1 MAMMTSIRNRS
12 HVFLWALLFLFL
24 LSMSVGGLVGGAN
37 IIDQLLGRVNPAEAI
52 GSVNG
57 DKITPD
63 QFNQA
68 VTARLRAIQDS
79 GTEISDQYLETIRQQ
94 VWNFFIEERLT
105 KQAIE
110 DLDIKVS
117 DDEILYHLRNNPPFD
132 IQQIFFRN
140 NVFDKDYYMQA
151 LNTPGMIDWAPIEA
165 WMRDFYLPRYKLQQI
180 IKMSAVVNDV
190 EVKEEY
196 IKRNIDYTISALHVP
211 KNSIQDRVIKPGEKE
226 LKNEYKNRI
235 DEFEE
240 LEKRHI
246 SFVSWPKTASLEDTN
261 RTKQEAFEIIE
272 NYKNGTDFSVLANI
286 HTQDPGN
293 QIAPDSGRGGDLGWF
308 EKGQMVKSF
317 EDAAFKGRRGSV
329 VGPVLSQ
336 FGYHIIK
343 IDSIK
348 NRGKNNHQVKARHI
362 LLKVELGQ
370 KTRSELRRKATLFS
384 YDAQDYGLP
393 SAIDTHSVNIQ
404 QAENLKENDF
414 FISQVGPFRSAVRWV
429 FNSKIDDISDP
440 LETESYYAVF
450 KLDSITP
457 AGVEDFD
464 NVKDKIYR
472 DLISENEFDATN
484 LYAEEI
490 KTEILNGSSF
500 KSIKEENNRLELVP
514 SDKKSLNSSFIS
526 LGRSEQLVG
535 ALINSK
541 KGDIVGPIKTARG
554 HGIVKVIEIEKF
566 DSTNWV
572 STKTN
577 IRTDLANKKER
588 EVYSDWMQS
597 LKDEAEIIDNRKF
610 HF

>member
-94 VWNFFIEERLT
+94 VWNAFIEERLT

-196 IKRNIDYTISALHVP
+196 IRRNIDYTISALHVP

-272 NYKNGTDFSVLANI
+272 NYKNGTDFSALANI

-384 YDAQDYGLP
+384 YDAQDYGLS

-414 FISQVGPFRSAVRWV
+414 FISQVGSFRSAVRWV

-500 KSIKEENNRLELVP
+500 KSIKEDNNRLELVP

>member
-1 MAMMTSIRNRS
+1 MMTSIRNRS

-94 VWNFFIEERLT
+94 VWNAFIEERLT

-180 IKMSAVVNDV
+180 IKMSAVVNDL

-211 KNSIQDRVIKPGEKE
+211 KNSIQDRVIKPGQKE

-261 RTKQEAFEIIE
+261 RTKQEALEIIE

-464 NVKDKIYR
+464 SVKDKIYR

-500 KSIKEENNRLELVP
+500 KSIKKDNNRLELVP

-526 LGRSEQLVG
+526 LGRSKQLVG
-535 ALINSK
+535 ALMNSK

-554 HGIVKVIEIEKF
+554 HGIVKVMEIEKF
-566 DSTNWV
+566 DSTNWA
-572 STKTN
+572 SSKTN

>member
-1 MAMMTSIRNRS
+1 MMTSIRNRS

-94 VWNFFIEERLT
+94 VWNAFIEERLT

-117 DDEILYHLRNNPPFD
+117 DDEILYHLRNSPPFD
-132 IQQIFFRN
+132 IQQIFFRD

-180 IKMSAVVNDV
+180 IKMSAVVNDA
-190 EVKEEY
+190 EVRQEY

-261 RTKQEAFEIIE
+261 RTKQEALEIIE

-348 NRGKNNHQVKARHI
+348 NRGGKNHQVKARHI

-384 YDAQDYGLP
+384 YDAQDYGLS

-464 NVKDKIYR
+464 SVKDKIYR

-500 KSIKEENNRLELVP
+500 KSIKKDNNRLELVP

-526 LGRSEQLVG
+526 LGRSKQLVG
-535 ALINSK
+535 ALMNSK

-554 HGIVKVIEIEKF
+554 HGIVKVMEIEKF
-566 DSTNWV
+566 DSTNWA
-572 STKTN
+572 SSKTN

>member
-94 VWNFFIEERLT
+94 VWNAFIEERLT

-261 RTKQEAFEIIE
+261 RTKEEAFEIIE

-500 KSIKEENNRLELVP
+500 KSIKEDNNRLELVP

>member
-1 MAMMTSIRNRS
+1 MMTSIRNRS

-94 VWNFFIEERLT
+94 VWNAFIEERLT

-117 DDEILYHLRNNPPFD
+117 DDEILYHLRNSPPFD
-132 IQQIFFRN
+132 IQQIFFRD

-261 RTKQEAFEIIE
+261 RTKQEALEIIE

-500 KSIKEENNRLELVP
+500 KSIKKDNNRLELVP

-535 ALINSK
+535 ALMNSK

-554 HGIVKVIEIEKF
+554 HGIVKVMEIEKF
-566 DSTNWV
+566 DSTNWA
-572 STKTN
+572 SSKTN

>member
-94 VWNFFIEERLT
+94 VWNAFIEERLT

-151 LNTPGMIDWAPIEA
+151 LNTPGMIDWAPIES

-261 RTKQEAFEIIE
+261 RTKQEALEIIE

-317 EDAAFKGRRGSV
+317 EDTAFKGRRGSV

-384 YDAQDYGLP
+384 YDAQDYGLS

-500 KSIKEENNRLELVP
+500 KSIKKDNNRLELVP

-535 ALINSK
+535 ALMNSK

-554 HGIVKVIEIEKF
+554 HGIVKVMEIEKF
-566 DSTNWV
+566 DSTNWA
-572 STKTN
+572 SSKTN

>member
-1 MAMMTSIRNRS
+1 MMTSIRNRS

-94 VWNFFIEERLT
+94 VWNAFIEERLT

-117 DDEILYHLRNNPPFD
+117 DDEILYHLRNSPPFD
-132 IQQIFFRN
+132 IQQIFFRD

-261 RTKQEAFEIIE
+261 RTKQEALEIIE

-457 AGVEDFD
+457 AGLEDFD

-500 KSIKEENNRLELVP
+500 KSIKKDNNRLELVP

-526 LGRSEQLVG
+526 LGRSKQLIG
-535 ALINSK
+535 ALMNSK

-554 HGIVKVIEIEKF
+554 HGIVKVMEIEKF

-572 STKTN
+572 SSKTN

>member
-1 MAMMTSIRNRS
+1 MMTSIRNRS

-94 VWNFFIEERLT
+94 VWNAFIEERLT

-226 LKNEYKNRI
+226 LKIEYKNRI

-384 YDAQDYGLP
+384 YDAQDYGLS

-500 KSIKEENNRLELVP
+500 KSIKEDNNRLELVP

-535 ALINSK
+535 ALMNSK

-554 HGIVKVIEIEKF
+554 HGIVKVMEIEKF

-572 STKTN
+572 SSKTN

>member
-94 VWNFFIEERLT
+94 VWNAFIEERLT

-180 IKMSAVVNDV
+180 IKMSAVVNDL

-211 KNSIQDRVIKPGEKE
+211 KNSIQDRVIKPGQKE

-261 RTKQEAFEIIE
+261 RTKQEALEIIE

-329 VGPVLSQ
+329 AGPVLSQ

-414 FISQVGPFRSAVRWV
+414 FISQIGPFRSAVRWV

-464 NVKDKIYR
+464 SVKDKIYR

-500 KSIKEENNRLELVP
+500 KSIKKDNNRLELVP

-526 LGRSEQLVG
+526 LGRSKQLVG
-535 ALINSK
+535 ALMNSK

-554 HGIVKVIEIEKF
+554 HGIVKVMEIEKF
-566 DSTNWV
+566 DSTNWA
-572 STKTN
+572 SSKTN

>member
-1 MAMMTSIRNRS
+1 MMTSIRNRS

-94 VWNFFIEERLT
+94 VWNAFIEERLT

-246 SFVSWPKTASLEDTN
+246 SFVSWPKTASIEDTN
-261 RTKQEAFEIIE
+261 RTKQEALEIIE

-384 YDAQDYGLP
+384 YDAQDYGLS
-393 SAIDTHSVNIQ
+393 SAVDTHSVNIQ

-500 KSIKEENNRLELVP
+500 KSIKKDNNRLELVP

-554 HGIVKVIEIEKF
+554 HGIVKVMEIEKF
-566 DSTNWV
+566 DSTNWA
-572 STKTN
+572 SSKTN

>member
-94 VWNFFIEERLT
+94 VWNAFIEERLT

-180 IKMSAVVNDV
+180 IKMSAVVNDA

-384 YDAQDYGLP
+384 YDAQDYGLS

-500 KSIKEENNRLELVP
+500 KSIKEDNNRLELVP

-554 HGIVKVIEIEKF
+554 HGIVKVMEIEKF

>member
-1 MAMMTSIRNRS
+1 MMTSIRNRS

-94 VWNFFIEERLT
+94 VWNAFIEERLT

-384 YDAQDYGLP
+384 YDAQDYGLS

-541 KGDIVGPIKTARG
+541 KGDIVGPVKTARG
-554 HGIVKVIEIEKF
+554 HGIVKVMEIEKF

>member
-94 VWNFFIEERLT
+94 VWNAFIEERLT

-196 IKRNIDYTISALHVP
+196 IRRNIDYTISALHVP

-384 YDAQDYGLP
+384 YDAQDFGLP

-500 KSIKEENNRLELVP
+500 KSIKEDNNRLELVP

>member
-1 MAMMTSIRNRS
+1 MMTSIRNRS

-94 VWNFFIEERLT
+94 VWNAFIEERLT

-180 IKMSAVVNDV
+180 IKMSAVVNDA

-246 SFVSWPKTASLEDTN
+246 SFISWPKTASLEDTN
-261 RTKQEAFEIIE
+261 RTKQEALEIIE

-348 NRGKNNHQVKARHI
+348 NREGKNHQVKARHI

-384 YDAQDYGLP
+384 YDAQDYGSP

-500 KSIKEENNRLELVP
+500 KSIKKDNNRLELVP

-526 LGRSEQLVG
+526 LGRSKQLIG
-535 ALINSK
+535 ALMHSK

>member
-1 MAMMTSIRNRS
+1 MMTSIRNRS

-94 VWNFFIEERLT
+94 VWNAFIEERLT

-180 IKMSAVVNDV
+180 IKMSAVVNDA

-196 IKRNIDYTISALHVP
+196 IRRNIDYTISALHVP

-500 KSIKEENNRLELVP
+500 KSIKEDNNRLELVP

-554 HGIVKVIEIEKF
+554 HGIVKVMEIEKF

>member
-1 MAMMTSIRNRS
+1 MAMLTSIRNRS

-68 VTARLRAIQDS
+68 VTTRLRAIQNS
-79 GTEISDQYLETIRQQ
+79 GAEISDQYLETIRQQ
-94 VWNFFIEERLT
+94 VWNAFIEDKLIQQT
-105 KQAIE
+105 IE

-117 DDEILYHLRNNPPFD
+117 DDEILYHLKNNPPFD
-132 IQQIFFRN
+132 IQQFFLKN
-140 NVFDKDYYMQA
+140 NVFDKDSYMQA
-151 LNTPGMIDWAPIEA
+151 LNTPGMMDWAPIEA
-165 WMRDFYLPRYKLQQI
+165 WMRESHLPRYKLQQI
-180 IKMSAVVNDV
+180 IEMSAVVNDT
-190 EVKEEY
+190 EIKEEY

-235 DEFEE
+235 DDFEE

-246 SFVSWPKTASLEDTN
+246 SFISWPKTASFEDTS
-261 RTKQEAFEIIE
+261 RTKQEALEIIE
-272 NYKNGTDFSVLANI
+272 NYKGGADFSVLANI

-293 QIAPDSGRGGDLGWF
+293 LIPPDSGKGGDLGWF

-317 EDAAFKGRRGSV
+317 EDAAFKARRGSV

-343 IDSIK
+343 VDSIK
-348 NRGKNNHQVKARHI
+348 NKGGNSHRVKARHI

-370 KTRSELRRKATLFS
+370 KTRTELRRKATLFS
-384 YDAQDYGLP
+384 YDAQDYGLS
-393 SAIDTHSVNIQ
+393 SAVDTHSVNIQ
-404 QAENLKENDF
+404 QVENLKENDF
-414 FISQVGPFRSAVRWV
+414 FISQIGQFRSAVRWV

-457 AGVEDFD
+457 AGLEDFD
-464 NVKDKIYR
+464 NVREKIYR
-472 DLISENEFDATN
+472 DLISKNEFDATN
-484 LYAEEI
+484 LYAEEL

-500 KSIKEENNRLELVP
+500 KSIKENNNRLELVP

-541 KGDIVGPIKTARG
+541 KGDILGPVKTARG
-554 HGIVKVIEIEKF
+554 HGIIKVMEIEKF

-572 STKTN
+572 STKNN
-577 IRTDLANKKER
+577 IRTDLANKKKR

-597 LKDEAEIIDNRKF
+597 LKDEAQIIDNRKF

>member
-94 VWNFFIEERLT
+94 VWNAFIEERLT

-180 IKMSAVVNDV
+180 IKMSAVVNDL

-211 KNSIQDRVIKPGEKE
+211 KNSIQDRVIKPGQKE
-226 LKNEYKNRI
+226 LKNEYNNRI

-261 RTKQEAFEIIE
+261 RTKQEALEIIE

-464 NVKDKIYR
+464 SVKDKIYR

-500 KSIKEENNRLELVP
+500 KSIKKDNNRLELVP

-526 LGRSEQLVG
+526 LGRSKQLVG
-535 ALINSK
+535 ALMNSK

-554 HGIVKVIEIEKF
+554 HGIVKVMEIEKF
-566 DSTNWV
+566 DSTNWA
-572 STKTN
+572 SSKTN

>member
-94 VWNFFIEERLT
+94 VWNAFIEERLT

-196 IKRNIDYTISALHVP
+196 IRRNIDYTISALHVP

-384 YDAQDYGLP
+384 YDAQDYGLS